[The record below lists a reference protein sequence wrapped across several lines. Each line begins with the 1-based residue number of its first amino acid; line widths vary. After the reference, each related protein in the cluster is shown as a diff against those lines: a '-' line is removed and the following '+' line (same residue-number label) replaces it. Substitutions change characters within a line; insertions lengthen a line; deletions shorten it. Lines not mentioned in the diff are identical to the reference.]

1 MSKLEDTT
9 EINISRLKIMLAVWR
24 AELDRDKALI
34 DGLKLKRP
42 LTRPETR
49 VIKHDNS

>member
-9 EINISRLKIMLAVWR
+9 EMNISRLKIMLAVWR
-24 AELDRDKALI
+24 AELDRDKDIIDALSV
-34 DGLKLKRP
+34 KRL

-49 VIKHDNS
+49 VIK